1 MTYHSKLSHYREVY
15 SFPHRSFQ
23 EFLAGYHLSLQGDY
37 DRLVWERAGQV
48 AWHEALRLMV
58 SYQALSQTPPGQT
71 LQLIRALLADGS
83 ALERT
88 LAGELLALVGYA
100 RAAGYL
106 AQWAGPAG
114 WWAKACTTLHAV
126 TTAASATADARLRAR
141 AGMAL
146 GQLCYGSVA
155 ALAQPGAAP
164 PAPDPRLLD
173 PATGDAP
180 DGRYWCAI
188 KPGPFWYGDETK
200 NKNLR
205 QVSLDYGFKLARFP
219 VTNAEFARFI
229 ADGGYERE
237 EWWTPE
243 GWKFLQ
249 PGGHPY
255 DDQAQRIT
263 LPRYWD
269 DSRFNRPTQPVVG
282 VSWYEAAAYA
292 IWLTA
297 QGHANGW
304 LPLDSTIRLPTSLE
318 WERAARH
325 TDKRRYPWGDE
336 PPTPERANYA
346 ATAIKLPSPVG
357 CFPAGAAVCG
367 AEDLLGNVRQW
378 MATPYKSPEQLAAK
392 KDFTPNTVILMS
404 YSDFTDDLEQLSC
417 GSRNR
422 NIPLYWGYLRG
433 IRLVWS

>member
-1 MTYHSKLSHYREVY
+1 
-15 SFPHRSFQ
+15 
-23 EFLAGYHLSLQGDY
+23 
-37 DRLVWERAGQV
+37 
-48 AWHEALRLMV
+48 
-58 SYQALSQTPPGQT
+58 
-71 LQLIRALLADGS
+71 
-83 ALERT
+83 
-88 LAGELLALVGYA
+88 
-100 RAAGYL
+100 
-106 AQWAGPAG
+106 
-114 WWAKACTTLHAV
+114 
-126 TTAASATADARLRAR
+126 
-141 AGMAL
+141 
-146 GQLCYGSVA
+146 VA

-229 ADGGYERE
+229 ADGGYARE
-237 EWWTPE
+237 QWWTKE
-243 GWKFLQ
+243 GWKQFQ
-249 PGGHPY
+249 PGGY
-255 DDQAQRIT
+255 LYDDDQAQRII

-269 DSRFNRPTQPVVG
+269 DPEQNSPLQPVTGVG
-282 VSWYEAAAYA
+282 GYEAAAYA
-292 IWLTA
+292 SWLTA
-297 QGHANGW
+297 QGHIAGW
-304 LPLDSTIRLPTSLE
+304 LPMDSTIRLPTSLE

-325 TDKRRYPWGDE
+325 PDQRRYPWGDDA
-336 PPTPERANYA
+336 PTPERANYA

-378 MATPYKSPEQLAAK
+378 MATLNASPEQLAAEE
-392 KDFTPNTVILMS
+392 DFTPNTGILMS
-404 YSDFTDDLEQLSC
+404 YSDFTDDLERLSC
-417 GSRNR
+417 GSR
-422 NIPLYWGYLRG
+422 YWFYPDDRYGSQG